1 LSIISR
7 VTLPFSSAM
16 AQSTPGSSVAVN
28 PKREQTVR
36 NDLRSS
42 MKSPKMMVI
51 MTAGHYSQTE
61 SQAMLLS

>member
-1 LSIISR
+1 
-7 VTLPFSSAM
+7 M